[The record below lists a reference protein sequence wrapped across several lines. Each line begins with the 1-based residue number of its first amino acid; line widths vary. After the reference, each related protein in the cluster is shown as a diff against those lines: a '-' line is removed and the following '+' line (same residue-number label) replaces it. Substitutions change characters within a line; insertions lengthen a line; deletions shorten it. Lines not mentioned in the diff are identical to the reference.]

1 MTMEKIEVRDCNVAV
16 IAVDGVSNVC
26 VCVCVCVCVGTEIPV
41 HPPYVTG
48 GPVMPEG

>member
-26 VCVCVCVCVGTEIPV
+26 VCVCVCVCVRAWVLKYQFIHRMLQV
-41 HPPYVTG
+41 VQ
-48 GPVMPEG
+48 